1 MIRSRAL
8 WLWVLLLTA
17 SALAAAAH
25 AGRELRV
32 CADPDNLPFSN
43 SRLEGFENK
52 IAQIVAADLHAAV
65 QYVWS
70 PQDRMRI
77 DGALNARKCDVVI
90 GVPAGWSPVL
100 TTRPYY
106 ASTYVFVY
114 PRSKHLSLSSF
125 DDPALRKLRIGLPL
139 ISGGGA
145 NPPPAY
151 ALARRGLAGNV
162 VGFPMFQP
170 GKIIEAVAAGEIDV
184 AVVWG
189 PLGGYFAQRQPIP
202 LAVTPVSVAGDD
214 SSLRFTYDIAIGVRR
229 EETEF
234 KDQLEGV
241 LDRRQKEIV
250 KVLEDYGV
258 PVVYSTGAGALS
270 TKSTH
275 RIKERR

>member
-1 MIRSRAL
+1 MIRSHAF

-17 SALAAAAH
+17 SVVAAAAD
-25 AGRELRV
+25 ADRELRV

-65 QYVWS
+65 QYEWS
-70 PQDRMRI
+70 PQGRMLI
-77 DGALNARKCDVVI
+77 DGLNARKCDVVI

-100 TTRPYY
+100 TTTPYY

-114 PRSKHLSLSSF
+114 PRSKYRSLSSF
-125 DDPALRKLRIGLPL
+125 DDPALRKLKIGLPL

-184 AVVWG
+184 AVAWG
-189 PLGGYFAQRQPIP
+189 PLGGYFAQRQPVP

-234 KDQLEGV
+234 KAQLEAV

-258 PVVYSTGAGALS
+258 PVVPSTGTGALS
-270 TKSTH
+270 AKLPH
-275 RIKERR
+275 GIIKERR